1 VLRDHDVDSPDM
13 NTLVALAHDVFNAG
27 INLSWRNNH
36 EQIRNFTSV
45 QQLEQYLAKMG
56 FDRSGGMQ
64 LQHKDSTK
72 NTLMVFIKRT

>member
-1 VLRDHDVDSPDM
+1 MHA
-13 NTLVALAHDVFNAG
+13 LVALAHDVFNAG
-27 INLSWRNNH
+27 INLPWQNNH
-36 EQIRNFTSV
+36 EQIRNFTSI

-64 LQHKDSTK
+64 LQDNDPTK